1 MTTMAEQVESEQ
13 SEHDAEREAEDAEHD
28 GDDETENKNEE
39 AEAEEAEAEPEALAT
54 IGPDEIRKAERA
66 IDAERKKLAGILG
79 DAYVAH
85 DCPLCSALGFLP
97 ELPPEGTTLLVS
109 EGEAGIEFLAMP
121 PQAQPEYVD
130 AKDKGPCDWCNAE
143 GLVRTGSRNPNA
155 AVMPCSKCSGN
166 GWVMIVVNEPAPALP
181 PPPPPVAPN
190 GAPMY
195 VAPIGP
201 DAWGRPEGHTHW
213 GVPPA
218 NIQG

>member
-1 MTTMAEQVESEQ
+1 MTTLAEQVEGEQ
-13 SEHDAEREAEDAEHD
+13 EEYDREREDEDAVHE
-28 GDDETENKNEE
+28 DEDTTTDEDEE
-39 AEAEEAEAEPEALAT
+39 GEAEEAEAQPEALAA

-66 IDAERKKLAGILG
+66 IEAERKKLAGILG

-97 ELPPEGTTLLVS
+97 ELPPVGTQLLVN

-121 PQAQPEYVD
+121 PQATPDYVA

-143 GLVRTGSRNPNA
+143 GFVTTGSRNPNA
-155 AVMPCSKCSGN
+155 AVMPCSKCQGN
-166 GWVMIVVNEPAPALP
+166 GWVMVAVEAPPPAPS
-181 PPPPPVAPN
+181 PVVTMQPPN
-190 GAPMY
+190 GNPVY
-195 VAPIGP
+195 VPTIGP
-201 DAWGRPEGHTHW
+201 DAWGRPEGHVHW